1 MTGLYARRR
10 YRSWLCV
17 VPALVALGLP
27 DTATARATAR
37 PADTAGTAI
46 IGRWINPYGSVVVET
61 QPCGERLCGRV
72 SWANPEA
79 QQDARDSGI
88 PSLIGTQLLEDY
100 RPAGSRQW
108 RGRVYVPDLGH
119 SFQSTIVM
127 EDTGTL
133 RISGCILGGLICK
146 SQRWRRQS

>member
-1 MTGLYARRR
+1 MTGLHARRR
-10 YRSWLCV
+10 YRNRLCV
-17 VPALVALGLP
+17 LVAFVALGAP
-27 DTATARATAR
+27 DLAFARAAAR
-37 PADTAGTAI
+37 PAEADGTAI

-79 QQDARDSGI
+79 QQDARDSGLT
-88 PSLIGTQLLEDY
+88 SLIGTQLLEDY
-100 RPAGSRQW
+100 RPTGSRQW

-127 EDTGTL
+127 EDTATL

>member
-10 YRSWLCV
+10 YRNGLCV
-17 VPALVALGLP
+17 L
-27 DTATARATAR
+27 ATFIAFGASDLAFARASLR
-37 PADTAGTAI
+37 PAEADGTAI

-79 QQDARDSGI
+79 QQDARDSGV